1 VDLAELRKMQ
11 QNRIRWTDL
20 LAKTHAITGATAMC
34 LALAMPAQPLAE
46 PRSHHDTLRLRN
58 WQAPATL
65 NPYLSAGAKNV
76 EAASLVLEPLA
87 RTDPD
92 GELVPWLAR
101 SIPTRENGG
110 IATDGTAITWRLRD
124 GLTWSDSTP
133 VTAADLRFTWE
144 YCMAEGAGCAQAMKF
159 DGVSRIDTPDA
170 QTVTLHF
177 DAPRPMPYQAF
188 VGPQSPVLQKAQFA
202 DCLGPKA
209 QTCSTQNSAPIG
221 TGPFVVTEFQPGNIA
236 EFTANPAYRTPGQP
250 GFDRVI
256 LQGGGKAA
264 GAARAVLQTGEA
276 DFAANLQLPPEVL
289 DSMQEA
295 GTGRLLTA
303 FGPLLERL
311 VFNLTDPD
319 PALGPERSTTAHPH
333 PILSDPHVRAA
344 LMLALDR
351 HALVD
356 LGYGPAGRVTCALI
370 PAPARFAP
378 PQPKDCADQDLPRA
392 RALLDQAG
400 WRDTDGDG
408 LRDKDGRPLRLG
420 FQTSVNPV
428 RQDFQ
433 VVIQDW
439 WRQIGVETE
448 LRAIDASIF
457 FGSDPANPDTF
468 QKFNTDVQMFASAF
482 AGTDPGNFLAGWR
495 CENIPSPETDWQ
507 GANIAR
513 ACDPAF
519 DALSAR
525 LAETADPD
533 ARAQF
538 VQQMSRH
545 LIDSHALV
553 PLVHRGRVAAAAN
566 GLEGPHLNPWG
577 SPYWNIAE
585 WRRAP

>member
-1 VDLAELRKMQ
+1 MQ

-188 VGPQSPVLQKAQFA
+188 VGPQSPILQKAQFA
-202 DCLGPKA
+202 DCLGPRA
-209 QTCSTQNSAPIG
+209 QQCSTQNSAPIG
-221 TGPFVVTEFQPGNIA
+221 TGPYVVEAFQPGNLA
-236 EFTANPAYRTPGQP
+236 QFSANLLYRHPDQP
-250 GFDRVI
+250 GFQRVI
-256 LQGGGKAA
+256 LQGGGDTAA
-264 GAARAVLQTGEA
+264 AARAVLQTGEA
-276 DFAANLQLPPEVL
+276 DFANNLQLPPEVL
-289 DSMQEA
+289 RAMQA
-295 GTGRLLTA
+295 QGRGALVTA

-311 VFNLTDPD
+311 VFNLTDPG
-319 PALGPERSTTAHPH
+319 ATLAKARSTLATPH
-333 PILSDPHVRAA
+333 PILSDIRVRKA
-344 LMLALDR
+344 LALAIDR
-351 HALVD
+351 AALVD

-370 PAPARFAP
+370 
-378 PQPKDCADQDLPRA
+378 
-392 RALLDQAG
+392 
-400 WRDTDGDG
+400 
-408 LRDKDGRPLRLG
+408 
-420 FQTSVNPV
+420 
-428 RQDFQ
+428 
-433 VVIQDW
+433 
-439 WRQIGVETE
+439 
-448 LRAIDASIF
+448 
-457 FGSDPANPDTF
+457 
-468 QKFNTDVQMFASAF
+468 
-482 AGTDPGNFLAGWR
+482 
-495 CENIPSPETDWQ
+495 
-507 GANIAR
+507 
-513 ACDPAF
+513 
-519 DALSAR
+519 
-525 LAETADPD
+525 
-533 ARAQF
+533 
-538 VQQMSRH
+538 
-545 LIDSHALV
+545 
-553 PLVHRGRVAAAAN
+553 
-566 GLEGPHLNPWG
+566 
-577 SPYWNIAE
+577 
-585 WRRAP
+585 